1 MLDAV
6 QRAIRIDSTSAEA
19 WVVLGNVWA
28 DSLEPRRAIDAYRRA
43 IAINPKQ
50 ANAMGY
56 LSLLYLWNGKVDS
69 ALVWGDSG
77 TKIDP
82 GQIFARQALGKARR
96 ARHEW
101 PLAESEYQAV
111 LRIGTGSDRV
121 EGWAGL
127 AELATMRG
135 DHRAADTLI
144 AHGLA
149 GADTLHPTLH
159 DAVNLAWGLAAIGKR
174 DAALRLL
181 ERYEPRFDSH
191 FQQHLEGDPV
201 LDALRSDR
209 RFIQLLRRPH
219 R

>member
-1 MLDAV
+1 
-6 QRAIRIDSTSAEA
+6 
-19 WVVLGNVWA
+19 
-28 DSLEPRRAIDAYRRA
+28 
-43 IAINPKQ
+43 
-50 ANAMGY
+50 MGY

-77 TKIDP
+77 SSVDP
-82 GQIFARQALGKARR
+82 GQIFARQAVGFARR

-101 PLAESEYQAV
+101 PMAETEYEAV
-111 LRIGTGSDRV
+111 VRIGTGPDRV

-127 AELATMRG
+127 AELAWKRG

-144 AHGLA
+144 ARGLA

-159 DAVNLAWGLAAIGKR
+159 DAVYLAWGLAAIGRR

-201 LDALRSDR
+201 AGCAPLRSSLHSTVASPTQVSTMR
-209 RFIQLLRRPH
+209 THSAIFRQ
-219 R
+219 